1 MGSAPSARPTS
12 SVVVQC
18 DGLTRS
24 FGAVRAVDGLTFS
37 VEAGE
42 VFGLIGPDGAGKT
55 TAMRMLTAIME
66 PDGGTATVLGH
77 DVRREPQAI
86 KERIGYVSQQFSQ
99 YGDLTVAEN
108 IEFFADL
115 FQVPPE
121 ARPERSRMLLAAS
134 GMLPFTDRLA
144 RALSGG
150 MKQKLALTCALIH
163 TPEVLFLDEPTTGV
177 DPVSRQE
184 FWTIL
189 NDIVAEGMTLI
200 VSTPFMDEAERCHRI
215 GLMHRGRILRSGTP
229 DEVAHGYGS
238 LEEAFIASVG
248 QASD

>member
-1 MGSAPSARPTS
+1 MDGTAGM
-12 SVVVQC
+12 VVVC
-18 DGLTRS
+18 DGLRRS
-24 FGAVRAVDGLTFS
+24 FGSVRAVDGLTFG
-37 VEAGE
+37 VRAGE

-55 TAMRMLTAIME
+55 TAMRMLTAIMT
-66 PDGGTATVLGH
+66 PDGGSATVLGH

-86 KERIGYVSQQFSQ
+86 KERIGYVSQRFSQ

-108 IEFFADL
+108 IEFFADM

-121 ARPERSRMLLAAS
+121 DRPERARMLLSAS

-144 RALSGG
+144 RDLSGG

-163 TPEVLFLDEPTTGV
+163 TPEALFLDEPTTGV

-189 NDIVAEGMTLI
+189 NDLVAQGMTLI

-215 GLMHRGRILRSGTP
+215 GLMHRGRLLATGTP
-229 DEVAHGYGS
+229 DELAYGYGS
-238 LEEAFIASVG
+238 LQQAFIARIE
-248 QASD
+248 ASAAAHD

>member
-1 MGSAPSARPTS
+1 MDRSETL
-12 SVVVQC
+12 VVEC
-18 DGLTRS
+18 GGLTRL
-24 FGAVRAVDGLTFS
+24 FGNVAAVDSLTFR
-37 VEAGE
+37 VRAGE

-55 TAMRMLTAIME
+55 TALRMLTAIME
-66 PDGGTATVLGH
+66 PDRGYARVLGH
-77 DVRREPQAI
+77 DIRREPQAI
-86 KERIGYVSQQFSQ
+86 KARIGYVAQRFSQ

-108 IEFFADL
+108 IEFFGDM

-121 ARPERSRMLLAAS
+121 LRRERANKLLAAS

-144 RALSGG
+144 RDLSGG

-163 TPEVLFLDEPTTGV
+163 TPEALFLDEPTTGV

-189 NDIVAEGMTLI
+189 YDLVADGMTLI

-215 GLMHRGRILRSGTP
+215 GLMNRGRLLVTGPP
-229 DEVAHGYGS
+229 DELAQGYES
-238 LEEAFIASVG
+238 LEHAFIARIEACEKV
-248 QASD
+248 ADR